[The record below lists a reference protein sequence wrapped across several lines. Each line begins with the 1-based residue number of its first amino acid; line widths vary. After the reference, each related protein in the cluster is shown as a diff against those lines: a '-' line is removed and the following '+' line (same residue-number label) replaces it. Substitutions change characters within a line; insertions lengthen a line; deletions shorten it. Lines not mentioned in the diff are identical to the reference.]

1 MRDGGR
7 RGKQWTSEWI
17 AETNCDYGLF
27 EDSIAALGRVASERI
42 ARLPKAW
49 PDRRRLGIVLQKPKP
64 EGITYAVKLMVAVQ
78 RSSPTTVAIPVSG
91 AGGDPQ
97 FDVALQDR
105 SRAMPRLGPGR
116 GTLAHR

>member
-1 MRDGGR
+1 VRDGGR

-27 EDSIAALGRVASERI
+27 EDGIAAHGRVASERI

-91 AGGDPQ
+91 AGGILSSTLHCKIEAGQ
-97 FDVALQDR
+97 HRV
-105 SRAMPRLGPGR
+105 SGPGEGR
-116 GTLAHR
+116 AHR